1 MSETPNALMILMC
14 NATGHAPPTFETYGA
29 CAGVDYGKNAFQI
42 PCITAEE
49 AVELQG
55 ARLWLGTFDT
65 AEEAA
70 RAYDAAARR
79 IRGPSAVTNFPDDG
93 LPPPV
98 PTGDRPPDIPG
109 ALR

>member
-1 MSETPNALMILMC
+1 MLP
-14 NATGHAPPTFETYGA
+14 
-29 CAGVDYGKNAFQI
+29 
-42 PCITAEE
+42 
-49 AVELQG
+49 QG

-98 PTGDRPPDIPG
+98 PIGDGPPNQSAG
-109 ALR
+109 APACGRHNGCVGAVTVSTHEHATMQACA